1 MEEITLNLIP
11 SGVRPTCHVS
21 QNDNERDIKIN
32 LVEGSLAY
40 AIKSGDVVKLNIK
53 KPNDVVISSRITATV
68 GNTYVIAN
76 IKDEM
81 CNVDGTNLCE
91 IRIINGDTRISTS
104 NFLME
109 VEVDPS
115 ANGGGGGG
123 GASNLADLD
132 DVNISEPSN
141 GQVLK
146 YNGTSEMW
154 ENGTGGGGGA
164 SAMSDL
170 TDVDLTGLEDGNSLV
185 YDDDDDEWKVQ
196 TITKEVT
203 QAEYDALV
211 QAGTVDPKTAYF
223 IKDTNGDGQEFQPV
237 IYSLEEREIGV
248 WTDGKPL
255 YECAF
260 YSTTKYG
267 NSDTALVLNSQIPS
281 NIDVIGVQ
289 TELNIE
295 ARDGG
300 NVYKF
305 ASTSAGWFS
314 AYYDINNNTIYAKQA
329 LSSVSNVSSCL
340 TSVVL
345 RYTKQADQA
354 GSGTWTPQGVPTHHY
369 STDEQIVGTWVD
381 GSTIYERTFDK
392 SSSSWADKGW
402 TNNILGTSG
411 IVIRNVQGYLKA
423 FSGTV
428 LPFDYFRSA
437 TEYFT
442 WLLNA
447 DQSDINVRP
456 NLDTNDIY
464 GDYIT
469 IQYTKVSS

>member
-11 SGVRPTCHVS
+11 TGVRPTCHVS

-40 AIKSGDVVKLNIK
+40 VIKSGDIVKLNIR

-109 VEVDPS
+109 VEIDPS

-132 DVNISEPSN
+132 DVNISEPSD

-223 IKDTNGDGQEFQPV
+223 IKDTNGDGQDFQPV

-255 YECAF
+255 YEKTF
-260 YSTTKYG
+260 VLDGSSTTFIG
-267 NSDTALVLNSQIPS
+267 ENVINHNIS
-281 NIDVIGVQ
+281 NIDVIVK
-289 TELNIE
+289 
-295 ARDGG
+295 ADGFINMDWSQYGGGGEPIFNTGLDG
-300 NVYKF
+300 N
-305 ASTSAGWFS
+305 TNNFS
-314 AYYDINNNTIYAKQA
+314 PSYANCLKDINGTTFTVVIGSGRLSQGINNVVVTI
-329 LSSVSNVSSCL
+329 
-340 TSVVL
+340 
-345 RYTKQADQA
+345 RYTKTTDQA
-354 GSGTWTPQGVPTHHY
+354 GSGTWTPQGVPAVHY
-369 STDEQIVGTWVD
+369 STDEKIVGTWID
-381 GSTIYERTFDK
+381 GSIVYEKCIVLNNGIDVQVSNTN
-392 SSSSWADKGW
+392 W
-402 TNNILGTSG
+402 TNTGVTFAGVGIFIDAFGIGNDGSYQGQILT
-411 IVIRNVQGYLKA
+411 Y
-423 FSGTV
+423 T
-428 LPFDYFRSA
+428 D
-437 TEYFT
+437 
-442 WLLNA
+442 
-447 DQSDINVRP
+447 
-456 NLDTNDIY
+456 NDILMLQTPRNAV
-464 GDYIT
+464 GWVAILC
-469 IQYTKVSS
+469 IRYTKTSS